1 MKLKKWWVI
10 ALIMILPLLFI
21 MGNLKKKTIE
31 TAENNLKTIN
41 KYKNIKRVAL
51 TFDDGPSSE
60 CTPRLLDILKKEN
73 VKATFFLVG
82 KNIKEN
88 EDIVIRMKN
97 EGHLIGNHT
106 FNHSQL
112 TKLGFD
118 EAVEEINTTNAWITN
133 ISGYTPEYIRPPFG
147 SFTDELLSETS
158 MSVVMWNVD
167 PLDWKYKNKDIV
179 TDKIL
184 KNVKNGDIILMHD
197 IFESRLTVNLAPADT
212 KKAGTAYDLPILL
225 SILAAAGEIDAPPDN
240 ALFFGELSLTGELRP
255 VCGALSMALAARDAG
270 FKTVFVPAMN
280 AAEASYASGVTVFP
294 IRTLNELLGHLNG
307 RKPLTPC
314 APPPRP
320 EPQDDALDFAHVL
333 GQHAVKRAL
342 EIAAAGGHN
351 VLLSGPPGSG
361 KSMAAKRFSTILPPL
376 SDSER
381 LEVIRVWSAIGRG
394 QEAVERA
401 ERPFRAPHHN
411 SSANAMAGGSGAA
424 GRLPVPGEITLAHRG
439 VLFLDEFPEFRRDV
453 LETLR
458 QPLEDGKVTISRV
471 AGQVTYPARFQLIAA
486 MNPCKCGWYG
496 TERCTCTKAAVQ
508 QYLHRLSG
516 PLLDRIDLQVAVQP
530 VEYAALAARGQASE
544 EHSADIRARVLAA
557 RERQYARQGAD
568 VCNAAIPPPQLAEH
582 CPLSADASRM
592 FAAAFQRLG
601 LTARAHDRVLRVART
616 IADLADSSVIEA
628 EHLAEALQ
636 YRSLDR
642 AAGS

>member
-1 MKLKKWWVI
+1 
-10 ALIMILPLLFI
+10 
-21 MGNLKKKTIE
+21 
-31 TAENNLKTIN
+31 
-41 KYKNIKRVAL
+41 
-51 TFDDGPSSE
+51 
-60 CTPRLLDILKKEN
+60 
-73 VKATFFLVG
+73 
-82 KNIKEN
+82 
-88 EDIVIRMKN
+88 
-97 EGHLIGNHT
+97 
-106 FNHSQL
+106 
-112 TKLGFD
+112 
-118 EAVEEINTTNAWITN
+118 
-133 ISGYTPEYIRPPFG
+133 
-147 SFTDELLSETS
+147 
-158 MSVVMWNVD
+158 
-167 PLDWKYKNKDIV
+167 
-179 TDKIL
+179 
-184 KNVKNGDIILMHD
+184 
-197 IFESRLTVNLAPADT
+197 
-212 KKAGTAYDLPILL
+212 
-225 SILAAAGEIDAPPDN
+225 
-240 ALFFGELSLTGELRP
+240 
-255 VCGALSMALAARDAG
+255 MALAARDAG

-557 RERQYARQGAD
+557 RERQYDRQGAD

>member
-1 MKLKKWWVI
+1 MCSVS
-10 ALIMILPLLFI
+10 
-21 MGNLKKKTIE
+21 T
-31 TAENNLKTIN
+31 
-41 KYKNIKRVAL
+41 R
-51 TFDDGPSSE
+51 S
-60 CTPRLLDILKKEN
+60 
-73 VKATFFLVG
+73 
-82 KNIKEN
+82 
-88 EDIVIRMKN
+88 
-97 EGHLIGNHT
+97 
-106 FNHSQL
+106 
-112 TKLGFD
+112 
-118 EAVEEINTTNAWITN
+118 NAR
-133 ISGYTPEYIRPPFG
+133 SR
-147 SFTDELLSETS
+147 
-158 MSVVMWNVD
+158 
-167 PLDWKYKNKDIV
+167 
-179 TDKIL
+179 
-184 KNVKNGDIILMHD
+184 
-197 IFESRLTVNLAPADT
+197 SRLQADT
-212 KKAGTAYDLPILL
+212 TCFF
-225 SILAAAGEIDAPPDN
+225 PD
-240 ALFFGELSLTGELRP
+240 RP
-255 VCGALSMALAARDAG
+255 VRARAWLQS
-270 FKTVFVPAMN
+270 A
-280 AAEASYASGVTVFP
+280 
-294 IRTLNELLGHLNG
+294 
-307 RKPLTPC
+307 
-314 APPPRP
+314 
-320 EPQDDALDFAHVL
+320 
-333 GQHAVKRAL
+333 
-342 EIAAAGGHN
+342 
-351 VLLSGPPGSG
+351 
-361 KSMAAKRFSTILPPL
+361 FSTILPPL

-424 GRLPVPGEITLAHRG
+424 GRLPVPGGSRSRTA
-439 VLFLDEFPEFRRDV
+439 VCCFWMNFRNSAAMCSKPCASRLRDG
-453 LETLR
+453 R
-458 QPLEDGKVTISRV
+458 VTISRV

-557 RERQYARQGAD
+557 RERQYTRQGAD

>member
-1 MKLKKWWVI
+1 M
-10 ALIMILPLLFI
+10 
-21 MGNLKKKTIE
+21 
-31 TAENNLKTIN
+31 
-41 KYKNIKRVAL
+41 
-51 TFDDGPSSE
+51 
-60 CTPRLLDILKKEN
+60 
-73 VKATFFLVG
+73 
-82 KNIKEN
+82 
-88 EDIVIRMKN
+88 
-97 EGHLIGNHT
+97 
-106 FNHSQL
+106 
-112 TKLGFD
+112 
-118 EAVEEINTTNAWITN
+118 
-133 ISGYTPEYIRPPFG
+133 
-147 SFTDELLSETS
+147 
-158 MSVVMWNVD
+158 
-167 PLDWKYKNKDIV
+167 
-179 TDKIL
+179 
-184 KNVKNGDIILMHD
+184 
-197 IFESRLTVNLAPADT
+197 
-212 KKAGTAYDLPILL
+212 
-225 SILAAAGEIDAPPDN
+225 
-240 ALFFGELSLTGELRP
+240 
-255 VCGALSMALAARDAG
+255 
-270 FKTVFVPAMN
+270 
-280 AAEASYASGVTVFP
+280 
-294 IRTLNELLGHLNG
+294 NG
-307 RKPLTPC
+307 RKPLAPC

-458 QPLEDGKVTISRV
+458 QPLEDGRVTISRV

>member
-1 MKLKKWWVI
+1 MVS
-10 ALIMILPLLFI
+10 
-21 MGNLKKKTIE
+21 
-31 TAENNLKTIN
+31 
-41 KYKNIKRVAL
+41 RVFSAGL
-51 TFDDGPSSE
+51 SGIDGYIVTVE
-60 CTPRLLDILKKEN
+60 CFLSGGLPRLDVVGLPTGAVSEAGER
-73 VKATFFLVG
+73 VRAAAKACA
-82 KNIKEN
+82 
-88 EDIVIRMKN
+88 
-97 EGHLIGNHT
+97 
-106 FNHSQL
+106 
-112 TKLGFD
+112 FD
-118 EAVEEINTTNAWITN
+118 WPV
-133 ISGYTPEYIRPPFG
+133 
-147 SFTDELLSETS
+147 
-158 MSVVMWNVD
+158 
-167 PLDWKYKNKDIV
+167 
-179 TDKIL
+179 
-184 KNVKNGDIILMHD
+184 
-197 IFESRLTVNLAPADT
+197 SRLTVNLAPADT

-458 QPLEDGKVTISRV
+458 QPLEDGRVTISRV

-508 QYLHRLSG
+508 QYLHRRSG

-568 VCNAAIPPPQLAEH
+568 VCNAAIPPPQLAKH

>member
-1 MKLKKWWVI
+1 
-10 ALIMILPLLFI
+10 
-21 MGNLKKKTIE
+21 
-31 TAENNLKTIN
+31 
-41 KYKNIKRVAL
+41 
-51 TFDDGPSSE
+51 
-60 CTPRLLDILKKEN
+60 
-73 VKATFFLVG
+73 
-82 KNIKEN
+82 
-88 EDIVIRMKN
+88 
-97 EGHLIGNHT
+97 
-106 FNHSQL
+106 
-112 TKLGFD
+112 
-118 EAVEEINTTNAWITN
+118 
-133 ISGYTPEYIRPPFG
+133 
-147 SFTDELLSETS
+147 
-158 MSVVMWNVD
+158 
-167 PLDWKYKNKDIV
+167 
-179 TDKIL
+179 
-184 KNVKNGDIILMHD
+184 
-197 IFESRLTVNLAPADT
+197 
-212 KKAGTAYDLPILL
+212 
-225 SILAAAGEIDAPPDN
+225 
-240 ALFFGELSLTGELRP
+240 
-255 VCGALSMALAARDAG
+255 MALAARDAG

-294 IRTLNELLGHLNG
+294 IHTLNELLGHLNG

-458 QPLEDGKVTISRV
+458 QPLEDGRVTISRV

-582 CPLSADASRM
+582 CPLSTDASRM

>member
-1 MKLKKWWVI
+1 
-10 ALIMILPLLFI
+10 
-21 MGNLKKKTIE
+21 
-31 TAENNLKTIN
+31 
-41 KYKNIKRVAL
+41 
-51 TFDDGPSSE
+51 
-60 CTPRLLDILKKEN
+60 
-73 VKATFFLVG
+73 
-82 KNIKEN
+82 
-88 EDIVIRMKN
+88 
-97 EGHLIGNHT
+97 
-106 FNHSQL
+106 
-112 TKLGFD
+112 
-118 EAVEEINTTNAWITN
+118 
-133 ISGYTPEYIRPPFG
+133 
-147 SFTDELLSETS
+147 
-158 MSVVMWNVD
+158 
-167 PLDWKYKNKDIV
+167 
-179 TDKIL
+179 
-184 KNVKNGDIILMHD
+184 
-197 IFESRLTVNLAPADT
+197 
-212 KKAGTAYDLPILL
+212 
-225 SILAAAGEIDAPPDN
+225 
-240 ALFFGELSLTGELRP
+240 
-255 VCGALSMALAARDAG
+255 MALAARDAG

-280 AAEASYASGVTVFP
+280 AAEASYASGMTVFP

-411 SSANAMAGGSGAA
+411 SSANAMAGGSGSA

-458 QPLEDGKVTISRV
+458 QPLENGRVTISRV

>member
-1 MKLKKWWVI
+1 MVS
-10 ALIMILPLLFI
+10 
-21 MGNLKKKTIE
+21 
-31 TAENNLKTIN
+31 
-41 KYKNIKRVAL
+41 RVFSAGL
-51 TFDDGPSSE
+51 SGIDGYIVTVE
-60 CTPRLLDILKKEN
+60 CFLSGGLPRLDVVGLPTGAVSEAGER
-73 VKATFFLVG
+73 VRAAAKACA
-82 KNIKEN
+82 
-88 EDIVIRMKN
+88 
-97 EGHLIGNHT
+97 
-106 FNHSQL
+106 
-112 TKLGFD
+112 FD
-118 EAVEEINTTNAWITN
+118 WPV
-133 ISGYTPEYIRPPFG
+133 
-147 SFTDELLSETS
+147 
-158 MSVVMWNVD
+158 
-167 PLDWKYKNKDIV
+167 
-179 TDKIL
+179 
-184 KNVKNGDIILMHD
+184 
-197 IFESRLTVNLAPADT
+197 SRLTVNLAPADT

-240 ALFFGELSLTGELRP
+240 ALFFGELSLTGELRS

-458 QPLEDGKVTISRV
+458 QPLEDGRVTISRV

-496 TERCTCTKAAVQ
+496 DPSGRCKCKQ
-508 QYLHRLSG
+508 SDIDKYLGKVSG
-516 PLLDRIDLQVAVQP
+516 PLLDRVDIIVEVRAVKF
-530 VEYAALAARGQASE
+530 EALSRNDTSE
-544 EHSADIRARVLAA
+544 PSSEIKKRVDAA
-557 RERQYARQGAD
+557 REIQNRRFAETDIR
-568 VCNAAIPPPQLAEH
+568 CNALMQPEQLRKNCALDET
-582 CPLSADASRM
+582 CTELMKTAFERLQMSARSY
-592 FAAAFQRLG
+592 
-601 LTARAHDRVLRVART
+601 DRVRKVART
-616 IADLADSSVIEA
+616 IADLDGSADIQPQ
-628 EHLAEALQ
+628 HIAEAIQ
-636 YRSLDR
+636 YRAVNLGNR
-642 AAGS
+642 